1 MAAMLEQVS
10 NFVRAHAPR
19 PRALRTVLAAALLT
33 VATYAAATQLRTDH
47 PDTYVV
53 KRGDT
58 LWGIASELATDGDVR
73 ATMHEIE
80 QLNALDSVALSAGQ
94 KLRVPVSTD

>member
-19 PRALRTVLAAALLT
+19 PRGLRTVLAAALLT

-47 PDTYVV
+47 PDAYVV

-58 LWGIASELATDGDVR
+58 LWDIAGRFLQR
-73 ATMHEIE
+73 PWLWPEIW
-80 QLNALDSVALSAGQ
+80 QANPQ
-94 KLRVPVSTD
+94 IRTRT